1 MTKDIVPQGVG
12 ISFPYVYGAPAAHLY
27 PNVSVSIETITPEVA
42 ERMLGANIRNRDIN
56 DTTVVMAALRNDEWE
71 LNGATIVFDE
81 NGILRDGQ
89 HRLYSCMKTG
99 KTIVSV
105 VVRGINGE
113 SQITMDTGTRRALRD
128 YTKMRGY
135 KDYSTVATL
144 GLALYLIDNYG
155 LTAYVSAHYGGKTT
169 YKSVINFIDTVYSP
183 RIEPLVSDVRGI
195 TKKYK
200 HVNAGVIGGAFDA
213 FRVAGEENYRVFLE
227 QLLNRRTACVSVR
240 LLQNVFEKQ
249 SSEQIRAKRL
259 TDKYVMAY
267 IIKAW
272 NAYMRGDDIKLL
284 KFTQGGANPEKFPE
298 VFLGYE

>member
-1 MTKDIVPQGVG
+1 MSKDIVPQGIG
-12 ISFPYVYGAPAAHLY
+12 ISFPYVYGVPAAHLY
-27 PNVSVSIETITPEVA
+27 PSVSVSIETITPEMA
-42 ERMLGANIRNRDIN
+42 EKMLGTNIRNRDIN

-89 HRLYSCMKTG
+89 HRLYSCVKTG
-99 KTIVSV
+99 KPIDTV
-105 VVRGINGE
+105 VVRGVKGE

-135 KDYSTVATL
+135 KDYSVVATL
-144 GLALYLIDNYG
+144 GLALYLIDSFG
-155 LTAYVSAHYGGKTT
+155 LTAYVSSHYGGKTT
-169 YKSVINFIDTVYSP
+169 YKSVINFIDGAYSS
-183 RIEPLVSDVRGI
+183 RIAPLVANVRCI

-200 HVNAGVIGGAFDA
+200 HVNSGVIGGAFDA
-213 FRVAGEENYRVFLE
+213 FRAAGEENYQAFID
-227 QLLNRRTACVSVR
+227 QLLNKQAACVSVR
-240 LLQNVFEKQ
+240 LLQNMFEKQ
-249 SSEQIRAKRL
+249 SSEPIRAKRL

-272 NAYMRGDDIKLL
+272 NAYMRGDDIKQL